1 MPCANLD
8 WLVRHA
14 NTEWPELRCGYDE
27 VGSVMDGG
35 EPKGL
40 VVARDVVARSA

>member
-14 NTEWPELRCGYDE
+14 NTERPELRRGYDE
-27 VGSVMDGG
+27 AGNVDSC

-40 VVARDVVARSA
+40 VGARDVFARTA